1 MADCSE
7 ELMAKLLLLLQEQDK
22 TKLLMEQSSEAF
34 SRTATGAM
42 SAICLPLV
50 LKTGLRADGS
60 SINAPDRTP
69 DGVMKVVHCT
79 AFAGTPATPEMQPS
93 QVLDA
98 EDRSHSRA
106 GKPLPGTQQN
116 PQPRVSGPWLVAAV
130 LVLGAG
136 IVSVLSKWL
145 APVNRSALQSHRR
158 DRP

>member
-1 MADCSE
+1 MDNQPPNPGF
-7 ELMAKLLLLLQEQDK
+7 LLALRRAQESAEKAQA
-22 TKLLMEQSSEAF
+22 MGEA
-34 SRTATGAM
+34 SRRLSQGAM

-106 GKPLPGTQQN
+106 GKPLPGTQQH